1 MIGEAQQD
9 HAALHALGLLE
20 GDEATAFRAALA
32 GGPELQTFADEVA
45 EAAAALVHALP
56 AAKAPPEILPRLLTQ
71 IRAERMHAPAPHAHA
86 TVPRTNWQPLALAA
100 GIAISATLGFLAGT
114 KIAGAKSQRQIERL
128 TSEVAQKES
137 ERQRL
142 ESLASALKGERGILE
157 KRIGD
162 LRQRD
167 ALSQLRI
174 ATLKSQLKAYAK
186 VAAIA
191 VWDGGG
197 QQGVVRFDNLP
208 AAPAGKD
215 YQMWVIDP
223 RYPAPVSAG
232 VFTAGVSGVTDVKF
246 KPDQPI
252 ALADKFAVSLER
264 QGGTS
269 GPPTTVILM
278 SN

>member
-1 MIGEAQQD
+1 MIDEAQQD
-9 HAALHALGLLE
+9 QAALHALGLLE
-20 GDEATAFRAALA
+20 GEEAATFRAALA
-32 GGPELQTFADEVA
+32 AGPELQALTDDLG

-56 AAKAPPEILPRLLTQ
+56 ATKAPPEVLQRLHAQ
-71 IRAERMHAPAPHAHA
+71 MRAERMHATPPRQFA
-86 TVPRTNWQPLALAA
+86 TVPHTNWQPLALAA
-100 GIAISATLGFLAGT
+100 GIAIAATLGFLAGT
-114 KIAGAKSQRQIERL
+114 KIAGEKSQVQIDRL
-128 TSEVAQKES
+128 TSDVAQRES

-142 ESLASALKGERGILE
+142 EKLASDLKNERGILE

-167 ALSQLRI
+167 ALAQVQI
-174 ATLKSQLKAYAK
+174 ATLKSQLKAYSK
-186 VAAIA
+186 VSAFA
-191 VWDGGG
+191 VWDAAG
-197 QQGVVRFDNLP
+197 QQGIVQFDNLP
-208 AAPAGKD
+208 VAAADKD

-252 ALADKFAVSLER
+252 GLANKFAVSLER
-264 QGGTS
+264 KGGST
-269 GPPTTVILM
+269 GLPTTVILM